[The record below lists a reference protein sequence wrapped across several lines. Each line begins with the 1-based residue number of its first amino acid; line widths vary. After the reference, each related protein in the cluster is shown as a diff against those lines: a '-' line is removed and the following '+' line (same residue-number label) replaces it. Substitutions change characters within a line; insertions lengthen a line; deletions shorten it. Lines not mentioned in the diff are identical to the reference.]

1 MEKTPEKSL
10 DADSSKLIRG
20 VSWNALGNVSTL
32 VFTLV
37 LSIYLAIQIP
47 YCSDNPHT
55 YGELWFLL
63 LLQFC

>member
-32 VFTLV
+32 VFTLL
-37 LSIYLAIQIP
+37 LSIYPLML
-47 YCSDNPHT
+47 S
-55 YGELWFLL
+55 F
-63 LLQFC
+63 